1 MIYDDERTL
10 EDCLAET
17 WILYEEVQQL
27 DDDALFDEV
36 RDNIEYH
43 DFMMG
48 TEEAIFEYL
57 HTGILTYENRK
68 LLEGA
73 YVIIHGEM
81 MLGCDLDVD

>member
-1 MIYDDERTL
+1 MTIDDERTL

-17 WILYEEVQQL
+17 WLLMEEVKQL

-36 RDNIEYH
+36 RDNIEFH
-43 DFMMG
+43 DFMLG
-48 TEEAIFEYL
+48 TEEALFEYMQ
-57 HTGILTYENRK
+57 TGILTKENRE